1 MIYIIYYDCHNDNDD
16 DEDHVDSHKNSGGH
30 SPFDPSARTGLHS
43 IYTRHYT
50 SPPLLLILGAL
61 FGSSLPVLTA
71 DRQNCDIMPPKRL
84 FQTDNVSSR
93 LFNGRLSP
101 RQMSLNAPALA
112 APRRK
117 INAKNPS
124 RFLQKRRKIRKLA
137 QNSSSQGSTAALAVL
152 LLPDEFARK
161 SAFRKSDNIF
171 LRARQINF
179 WAPPTHIHQK
189 ELEIPW
195 KKCKASWK
203 KRNTAPSESLRSSSG
218 LIIYQPTAACSI
230 LLSEQVLKT

>member
-1 MIYIIYYDCHNDNDD
+1 MYLTAIFEREFFYPAVLFGTCRPIRMILTICKKMSYRTALFEIGWLICMIHTIYYDYHNDNDD

-93 LFNGRLSP
+93 LF
-101 RQMSLNAPALA
+101 
-112 APRRK
+112 
-117 INAKNPS
+117 
-124 RFLQKRRKIRKLA
+124 
-137 QNSSSQGSTAALAVL
+137 
-152 LLPDEFARK
+152 
-161 SAFRKSDNIF
+161 
-171 LRARQINF
+171 
-179 WAPPTHIHQK
+179 
-189 ELEIPW
+189 
-195 KKCKASWK
+195 
-203 KRNTAPSESLRSSSG
+203 
-218 LIIYQPTAACSI
+218 
-230 LLSEQVLKT
+230 